1 MMNKF
6 TIFTRLLLEKEKQK
20 QKRLVYFYEIKLTKT
35 TKSPKPI
42 VVNVIK
48 P

>member
-6 TIFTRLLLEKEKQK
+6 TIFTRLLLEKEK